1 MWCSGDI
8 YSVLHIP
15 SVFIMTSLMT
25 SLFSKIS
32 TDNTGL
38 LQEQQIVIKFL
49 VTEGV
54 STAVIHQCQG

>member
-1 MWCSGDI
+1 
-8 YSVLHIP
+8 
-15 SVFIMTSLMT
+15 MTSLMT